1 MSIQVPKSVEL
12 PEIPFTEVVD
22 LPARETAL
30 IVVDMQRDFV
40 EPSGRLPVP
49 TAPTTVPVIRT
60 LLQRAREAG
69 VRVFYTMD
77 THLENDP
84 EFALWGEH
92 VVEGTP
98 GWEIVD
104 DLKPQRGDI
113 IIRKT
118 RYDGFYGTPLD
129 EYLRLFGIK
138 HVVVTGTVANICV
151 LHTAGSAALRFYRVV
166 VPIDGI
172 SALHPFDLW
181 ATLRQIT
188 FLYRGV
194 FTRSEGIHFQK

>member
-1 MSIQVPKSVEL
+1 MNIPKTVEL
-12 PEIPFTEVVD
+12 PEIPFTETVE

-40 EPSGRLPVP
+40 EPTGKLPVP
-49 TAPTTVPVIRT
+49 TAPQTVPVIRK
-60 LLQRAREAG
+60 LLQEARSAG
-69 VRVFYTMD
+69 VRVFYTLD
-77 THLENDP
+77 THLKEDP
-84 EFALWGEH
+84 EFVLWGEH

-104 DLKPQRGDI
+104 DLKPQEGDI
-113 IIRKT
+113 LIRKT

-129 EYLRLFGIK
+129 EYLRLFGIR

-151 LHTAGSAALRFYRVV
+151 LHTAGSAALRFYKVV
-166 VPIDGI
+166 VPVDAI

-194 FTRSEGIHFQK
+194 FTRSEGIRFRS

>member
-1 MSIQVPKSVEL
+1 MNIPKTVEL
-12 PEIPFTEVVD
+12 PEIPFTETVE

-40 EPSGRLPVP
+40 EPTGKLPVP
-49 TAPTTVPVIRT
+49 TAPQTVPVIRK
-60 LLQRAREAG
+60 LLQEARSAG
-69 VRVFYTMD
+69 VRVFYTLD
-77 THLENDP
+77 THLKEDP

-104 DLKPQRGDI
+104 DLKPQEGDI
-113 IIRKT
+113 LIRKT

-129 EYLRLFGIK
+129 EYLRLFGIR

-151 LHTAGSAALRFYRVV
+151 LHTAGSAALRFYKVV
-166 VPIDGI
+166 VPVDAI

-194 FTRSEGIHFQK
+194 FTRSEGIRFRS

>member
-1 MSIQVPKSVEL
+1 MNIPKTVEL
-12 PEIPFTEVVD
+12 PEIPFTETVE

-40 EPSGRLPVP
+40 EPTGKLPVP
-49 TAPTTVPVIRT
+49 TAPQTVPVIRR
-60 LLQRAREAG
+60 LLQQARSAG
-69 VRVFYTMD
+69 VRVFYTLD
-77 THLENDP
+77 THLKEDP

-104 DLKPQRGDI
+104 DLKPQEGDI
-113 IIRKT
+113 LIRKT

-129 EYLRLFGIK
+129 EYLRLFGIR

-151 LHTAGSAALRFYRVV
+151 LHTAGSAALRFYKVV
-166 VPIDGI
+166 VPVDAI

-194 FTRSEGIHFQK
+194 FTRSEGIRFRP

>member
-1 MSIQVPKSVEL
+1 MNVPKSVEL
-12 PEIPFTEVVD
+12 PEIPFTETVD
-22 LPARETAL
+22 LKARETAL

-40 EPSGRLPVP
+40 DPAGKLPVP
-49 TAPTTVPVIRT
+49 TAPQTVPVIRT
-60 LLQRAREAG
+60 LLDRAREAG
-69 VRVFYTMD
+69 VRIFYTMD
-77 THLENDP
+77 THLPTGDP
-84 EFALWGEH
+84 EFEIWGEH

-104 DLKPQRGDI
+104 DLKPRAGDV

-129 EYLRLFGIK
+129 EYLRLFGIRQ
-138 HVVVTGTVANICV
+138 VVVTGTVANICV

-166 VPIDGI
+166 VPVDAI

-194 FTRSEGIHFQK
+194 FTRSEGIRFHP